1 MNKTEKL
8 VELIDIISRD
18 CGAFAK
24 WYSYNEDISVSEY
37 DIVGICTDKDC
48 YGECIGVNGEVCMEI
63 QPLEDDAVITITD
76 EYIELISPVGGK
88 WRFYPDGDEKSV
100 FAKLVKAAEHK

>member
-18 CGAFAK
+18 CGAFGK
-24 WYSYNEDISVSEY
+24 YYNEDGSVNDY
-37 DIVGICTDKDC
+37 DIVGISTDKDC
-48 YGECIGVNGEVCMEI
+48 YGECTGVYGEICLEI
-63 QPLEDDAVITITD
+63 QPLEDDAVITVTD
-76 EYIELISPVGGK
+76 EYIELIGPVSGK